1 MTMVSVGVDGLGE
14 ADGPPDGPPDGLVD
28 GVGDGL
34 LDGAGV
40 SSGGPASID
49 GAAVGGVVGTWPS
62 PPDGEHAAVTRTR
75 LASASVE
82 RTDR

>member
-1 MTMVSVGVDGLGE
+1 MVSVGVDGLGE
-14 ADGPPDGPPDGLVD
+14 VDGPPEGFVD

-49 GAAVGGVVGTWPS
+49 GAAVGGVLGTCPS

-82 RTDR
+82 RMDG